1 MNALGTTLQ
10 DIIRA
15 EKAPA
20 PTDIDLPAMVDAT
33 LLPES
38 IVKASLAERKAY
50 RAYIGCEPAAIRD
63 NEHAWMMK
71 AVELAALVSHHVT
84 SGSRSC

>member
-15 EKAPA
+15 ENVPAPA
-20 PTDIDLPAMVDAT
+20 DIDLPAMVDAT
-33 LLPES
+33 RLPEN
-38 IVKASLAERKAY
+38 IVKASLAERKAF
-50 RAYIGCEPAAIRD
+50 RAYIGCEPASIRD
-63 NEHAWMMK
+63 NEHTWMTK
-71 AVELAALVSHHVT
+71 AAELAALVSHHVT